1 MKRLQF
7 RNDSQV
13 FQNRELAL
21 AFFANIANPEMGIS
35 DRFGDALY
43 AEPMVVKYL
52 DENGVEQVI
61 LAILDTHLENEECA
75 ELIAYIADAYFERTD
90 E

>member
-1 MKRLQF
+1 M
-7 RNDSQV
+7 
-13 FQNRELAL
+13 
-21 AFFANIANPEMGIS
+21 FFNFLEHS
-35 DRFGDALY
+35 F
-43 AEPMVVKYL
+43 
-52 DENGVEQVI
+52 EQVV

>member
-1 MKRLQF
+1 MATKL
-7 RNDSQV
+7 N
-13 FQNRELAL
+13 
-21 AFFANIANPEMGIS
+21 
-35 DRFGDALY
+35 
-43 AEPMVVKYL
+43 AEEFEKVV
-52 DENGVEQVI
+52 